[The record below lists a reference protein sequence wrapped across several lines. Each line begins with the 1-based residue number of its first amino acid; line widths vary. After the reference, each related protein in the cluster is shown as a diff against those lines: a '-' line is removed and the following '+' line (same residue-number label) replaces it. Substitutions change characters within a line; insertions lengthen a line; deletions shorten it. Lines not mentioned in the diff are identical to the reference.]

1 MLALHALFKLTIAT
15 FFQAHGHHSNQRE
28 HRQAQDQ
35 RRQHTETF
43 DNGNRRER
51 WQCKPPV
58 DMVGGDQRAA
68 DKEQQRHQHPGI
80 TAAHGEQST
89 RRTTTTQLHADPE
102 DERPEHHRHTGRR
115 HQPHDRLTEQSA
127 RAQRR
132 EKQQHRHRQHHH
144 LRTQASAT
152 PIIDKHAPGR
162 GETEGC
168 VIQRQA
174 QRGADHQ
181 QQHLACANHV
191 LQEQRARHQD
201 DKGDQWRD
209 GLAHGRQGK
218 RRAHGVLDW
227 LEGGKYSLR
236 RNLIRWGITER
247 IIV

>member
-1 MLALHALFKLTIAT
+1 MMYKTINFNNKTILITGGAGFIGSNLALY
-15 FFQAHGHHSNQRE
+15 FQKNFPKSKVVVFDCFRNN
-28 HRQAQDQ
+28 
-35 RRQHTETF
+35 ETF

-152 PIIDKHAPGR
+152 F
-162 GETEGC
+162 
-168 VIQRQA
+168 
-174 QRGADHQ
+174 
-181 QQHLACANHV
+181 L
-191 LQEQRARHQD
+191 
-201 DKGDQWRD
+201 
-209 GLAHGRQGK
+209 
-218 RRAHGVLDW
+218 
-227 LEGGKYSLR
+227 
-236 RNLIRWGITER
+236 
-247 IIV
+247 

>member
-1 MLALHALFKLTIAT
+1 MLALHALFKLAVTAL
-15 FFQAHGHHSNQRE
+15 S
-28 HRQAQDQ
+28 
-35 RRQHTETF
+35 RRTVTTAISANTARLKTSAGSSTETF

-174 QRGADHQ
+174 QRGTDHQ
-181 QQHLACANHV
+181 QQHLACADHV
-191 LQEQRARHQD
+191 LQGTARPPP
-201 DKGDQWRD
+201 G
-209 GLAHGRQGK
+209 
-218 RRAHGVLDW
+218 
-227 LEGGKYSLR
+227 
-236 RNLIRWGITER
+236 
-247 IIV
+247 